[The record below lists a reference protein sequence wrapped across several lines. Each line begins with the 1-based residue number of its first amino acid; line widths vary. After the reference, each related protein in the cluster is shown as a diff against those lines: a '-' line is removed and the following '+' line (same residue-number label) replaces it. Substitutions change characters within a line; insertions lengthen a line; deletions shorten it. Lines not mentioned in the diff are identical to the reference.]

1 MGGQGLRGVE
11 AAAILAIG
19 TDKICVAEIAHRIRP
34 VFLTPRPEIAFAE
47 PGGWKK
53 LEANDLFTVLNILEN
68 NGYIIEADWEKK

>member
-47 PGGWKK
+47 PAEHRRASSLGTLT
-53 LEANDLFTVLNILEN
+53 LESVKGFLDAVHQ
-68 NGYIIEADWEKK
+68 ARRS